1 MHQKIK
7 NHVVHH
13 AKKIAE
19 QASGLGNI
27 WGVKV
32 VLLALVFSAGV
43 YSGRYIFP
51 LDIASAQSVPD
62 GINYSMGTI
71 KIEVPKEMKLYED
84 VKKILEDKFID
95 AKNITEQTKAYGS
108 IDGLIKAY
116 GDPYTTFFAPQQA
129 KDFKAAVSGTFSG
142 VGMEVGIKDG
152 IITVVAPL
160 KKSPAEKAGMKPDDK
175 ILKINGTSTEGM
187 TTEKAVSLIR
197 GEKGTPVTLTISR
210 VEGEKKEIVVK
221 DITIIRDKIDL
232 PIIETQTVR
241 NTFIISLYSFTETSP
256 QKFQEALLEFEKS
269 KKKNL
274 VIDLRNNPGGYL
286 EAAVLMGSFF
296 FDSSKNIVSE
306 DFVRTGVKNTHMSKG
321 FNAIPAD
328 VNVVILVNGGS
339 ASASEILAGAFQDYN
354 RAKIVGERTFGKGS
368 VQEYIELPTGES
380 LKVTVAHWLTPGGQ
394 NISKDGI
401 HPDVVVPFKEDKNL
415 KPRTITDRTRLDNQ
429 LDAAVKVLENWKKYE
444 SASARNKTEVD
455 LDGKLVASASSTATG
470 TLLKVEVVR

>member
-1 MHQKIK
+1 MIH
-7 NHVVHH
+7 HVKKVAQQVH
-13 AKKIAE
+13 
-19 QASGLGNI
+19 GLGEL

-32 VLLALVFSAGV
+32 VLLALVFCSGV

-51 LDIASAQSVPD
+51 IDVAAAQEVPN

-84 VKKILEDKFID
+84 VKKLLEDKFID
-95 AKNITEQTKAYGS
+95 AKNISEQDKTYGS
-108 IDGLIKAY
+108 IEGLLKSY
-116 GDPYTTFFAPQQA
+116 NDPYTTFFPPTQA

-152 IITVVAPL
+152 VITVVAPL

-187 TTEKAVSLIR
+187 STEKAVSLIR
-197 GEKGTPVTLTISR
+197 GEKGTPVTLTVMR
-210 VEGEKKEIVVK
+210 KGLEKAK

-241 NTFIISLYSFTETSP
+241 DTFVISLYSFTENSP
-256 QKFQEALLEFEKS
+256 QKFQEALVEFEKS

-286 EAAVLMGSFF
+286 EAAVLMSSFF
-296 FDSSKNIVSE
+296 FDSTKNIVSE
-306 DFVRTGVKNTHMSKG
+306 DFVRTGKKNTHMSKG

-328 VNVVILVNGGS
+328 VRIVILVNGGS
-339 ASASEILAGAFQDYN
+339 ASASEIMAGAFQDYT
-354 RAKIVGERTFGKGS
+354 RAKIVGEKTFGKGS

-380 LKVTVAHWLTPGGQ
+380 LKITVAHWLTPGGQ
-394 NISKDGI
+394 NISRDGI

-429 LDAAVKVLENWKKYE
+429 LEAAIKVLENWKKYE
-444 SASARNKTEVD
+444 SASARNKTEVT
-455 LDGKLVASASSTATG
+455 LDGKLFVSASSSATN
-470 TLLKVEVVR
+470 TLLKVEVK

>member
-13 AKKIAE
+13 AKKIA
-19 QASGLGNI
+19 GLGEL
-27 WGVKV
+27 WGIKV

-51 LDIASAQSVPD
+51 LDIALAQSVPD
-62 GINYSMGTI
+62 SINYSMGTI

-95 AKNITEQTKAYGS
+95 AKNITEAAKTYGS

-142 VGMEVGIKDG
+142 VGMEVGVKDG

-197 GEKGTPVTLTISR
+197 GEKGTPVTLSISR
-210 VEGEKKEIVVK
+210 YEGEKKELKLK

-241 NTFIISLYSFTETSP
+241 NTFVISLYSFTETSP
-256 QKFQEALLEFEKS
+256 QKFQEALVEFEKS

-354 RAKIVGERTFGKGS
+354 RAKIVGEKTFGKGS

-401 HPDVVVPFKEDKNL
+401 HPDVVVPFKENKNL
-415 KPRTITDRTRLDNQ
+415 KAVTVTDRIRLDNQ
-429 LDAAVKVLENWKKYE
+429 LDAALKVLENWKKYE
-444 SASARNKTEVD
+444 GASARNRAEVN
-455 LDGKLVASASSTATG
+455 LDGKIVATASSTATG
-470 TLLKVEVVR
+470 TLIKVEVK

>member
-7 NHVVHH
+7 SSVVHH
-13 AKKIAE
+13 AKKIA
-19 QASGLGNI
+19 GLGEL
-27 WGVKV
+27 WGIKV
-32 VLLALVFSAGV
+32 VLLAIVFCAGV
-43 YSGRYIFP
+43 YSGRYILP
-51 LDIASAQSVPD
+51 LDIASAQAVPD
-62 GINYSMGTI
+62 SINYSMGTI

-95 AKNITEQTKAYGS
+95 AKNITEQVKTYGS
-108 IDGLIKAY
+108 IDGLIKSY
-116 GDPYTTFFAPQQA
+116 GDPYTTFFAPAQA

-197 GEKGTPVTLTISR
+197 GEKGTPVTLSISR
-210 VEGEKKEIVVK
+210 LEGEKRELKLK

-241 NTFIISLYSFTETSP
+241 NTFVISLYSFTETSP
-256 QKFQEALLEFEKS
+256 QKFQEALVEFEKS

-296 FDSSKNIVSE
+296 FDASKNIVSE
-306 DFVRTGVKNTHMSKG
+306 NFVRTGVKNTHMSKG
-321 FNAIPAD
+321 FNAVPAD
-328 VNVVILVNGGS
+328 VKVVILVNGGS
-339 ASASEILAGAFQDYN
+339 ASASEILAGAFQDYS
-354 RAKIVGERTFGKGS
+354 RAKIVGEKTFGKGS

-380 LKVTVAHWLTPGGQ
+380 LKVTVAHWMTPAGQ

-415 KPRTITDRTRLDNQ
+415 KPKTLTDRTRLDNQ

-444 SASARNKTEVD
+444 NASARNKTEVD
-455 LDGKLVASASSTATG
+455 LDGKLVAGGSSTTSS
-470 TLLKVEVVR
+470 TSVKVEVK

>member
-7 NHVVHH
+7 SHVVHH
-13 AKKIAE
+13 AKKIA
-19 QASGLGNI
+19 GLGEL
-27 WGVKV
+27 WGIKV

-43 YSGRYIFP
+43 YSGRYVFP

-62 GINYSMGTI
+62 SINYSMGTI

-142 VGMEVGIKDG
+142 VG

-187 TTEKAVSLIR
+187 TTETAVSLIR
-197 GEKGTPVTLTISR
+197 GEKGTPVTLSISR
-210 VEGEKKEIVVK
+210 LEGEKKELKLK

-232 PIIETQTVR
+232 PVIETQTVR

-256 QKFQEALLEFEKS
+256 QKFQEALVEFEKS

-306 DFVRTGVKNTHMSKG
+306 NFVRTGAKNTHMSKG

-328 VNVVILVNGGS
+328 VKVVILVNGGS
-339 ASASEILAGAFQDYN
+339 ASASEILAGAFQDYS
-354 RAKIVGERTFGKGS
+354 RAKIVGEKTFGKGS

-401 HPDVVVPFKEDKNL
+401 HPDVVVPFKEDKSL
-415 KPRTITDRTRLDNQ
+415 KPKTLTDRTRLDNQ
-429 LDAAVKVLENWKKYE
+429 LEAAVKVLENWKKYE
-444 SASARNKTEVD
+444 NASARNKTEVD
-455 LDGKLVASASSTATG
+455 LDGKLVATASSTATG
-470 TLLKVEVVR
+470 TLLKVEVK